1 MDIETFY
8 EQNEARRESA
18 EFEFGNEWTDK
29 KDNEYELSWVEATGE
44 LYLMVEPDAEV
55 TEDLFG
61 DFYVSQE
68 PVTDLTVVIIGKVGS
83 HAALEDVLQ
92 GWEEAMLDD
101 NSLAWLR
108 ERFPES
114 P

>member
-1 MDIETFY
+1 MRVIATQRLGEDVL
-8 EQNEARRESA
+8 NARH
-18 EFEFGNEWTDK
+18 FENRAHRRARDDAGSFGRG
-29 KDNEYELSWVEATGE
+29 LHQ
-44 LYLMVEPDAEV
+44 YLACAEV

-61 DFYVSQE
+61 DFYVSEE
-68 PVTDLTVVIIGKVGS
+68 PVNDLTVVIIGKVAS

-108 ERFPES
+108 ERFPEKS
-114 P
+114 